1 MSNYSVT
8 PRSLVSYLL
17 IGPNSS
23 KEETLES
30 SSYWK
35 SYVMRLF
42 PGSPDFETHQ
52 MGYCFSLC
60 LIFLLAFMFEFC
72 SLDNFATKKL
82 EERIPQILLV
92 DAGFH
97 GLRMFMSYLV
107 IISIITTDF
116 RFLLVAVSGHAVGNF
131 VCKIYQYHSDQIVN
145 DEPSNI

>member
-1 MSNYSVT
+1 MFNYSVT
-8 PRSLVSYLL
+8 PRSLGSFLL

-23 KEETLES
+23 KETFES

-42 PGSPDFETHQ
+42 PRSPDFETQQ
-52 MGYCFSLC
+52 MGYYCFSLC
-60 LIFLLAFMFEFC
+60 LIFSLAFMSEFC
-72 SLDNFATKKL
+72 CLYNFTMKKL
-82 EERIPQILLV
+82 EERSPKWFLL

-116 RFLLVAVSGHAVGNF
+116 RVFLVAVSGHAVGNF
-131 VCKIYQYHSDQIVN
+131 VCKIYQYHSDQSVN
-145 DEPSNI
+145 DEPCTI